1 MKILFLGKTD
11 VEEAASAMLYTCLKD
26 YKEDEPMRLMSL
38 NKVRM
43 LRSAL
48 EERGISPKGPV
59 AVKTAVQPINIHFTQ
74 RIDAGVR
81 TEVIAGLKA
90 LQFFKM
96 PYYLKDIDVTTST
109 GTYLNKN
116 FTLQIWLSILFS
128 DLRSLLPL
136 FLKVYSCIF
145 FIFCLS
151 DSCDLPTRPKSKLCQ
166 GVDMIRRTMELQECG
181 LYRGFIYRKIPEAT
195 KTYTYYKTVNDYVMS
210 ILDRPEVCKRVNVSM
225 YVNVN
230 QF

>member
-1 MKILFLGKTD
+1 
-11 VEEAASAMLYTCLKD
+11 
-26 YKEDEPMRLMSL
+26 
-38 NKVRM
+38 M

-128 DLRSLLPL
+128 YLRSLLPL

-145 FIFCLS
+145 FIFCL
-151 DSCDLPTRPKSKLCQ
+151 
-166 GVDMIRRTMELQECG
+166 VDMIRRTMELQECG